1 MIVSKTG
8 FIVEEK
14 MHNTQR
20 PDKEA
25 GQLEVAERY
34 ELDFAADLE
43 SDAVHLAIHLALS
56 VV

>member
-1 MIVSKTG
+1 VSKTG